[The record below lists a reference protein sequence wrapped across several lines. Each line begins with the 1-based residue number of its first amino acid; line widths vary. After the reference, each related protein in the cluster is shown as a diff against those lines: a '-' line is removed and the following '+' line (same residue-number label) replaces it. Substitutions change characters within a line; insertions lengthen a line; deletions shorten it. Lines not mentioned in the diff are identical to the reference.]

1 MTFDVIVLRQ
11 VDNGYSARPVL
22 WPDSVAHG
30 TTEQEA
36 LDRVR
41 TLIRDLLSRTR
52 FVQVE
57 LDVSEHQFG
66 NPWLTKAGMFADDPT
81 WDDFLKAMAD
91 YRTLVTR
98 NQRTRAQNSG
108 LTLTSRSPKTM
119 VTAAK
124 NYAILG
130 ESQEK
135 TWRR

>member
-1 MTFDVIVLRQ
+1 MTFDVIVLQQ

-81 WDDFLKAMAD
+81 WDDFLKAIAD

-98 NQRTRAQNSG
+98 NRRDFERVPG
-108 LTLTSRSPKTM
+108 LRLEDWSQSTTHARGSREQERK
-119 VTAAK
+119 
-124 NYAILG
+124 ILV
-130 ESQEK
+130 
-135 TWRR
+135 

>member
-1 MTFDVIVLRQ
+1 MTFDVIVLQQ

-57 LDVSEHQFG
+57 LDVSGHQSG
-66 NPWLTKAGMFADDPT
+66 NPWLAKAGMFADDPT

-91 YRTLVTR
+91 YRRQLIEEQTPEL
-98 NQRTRAQNSG
+98 A
-108 LTLTSRSPKTM
+108 
-119 VTAAK
+119 
-124 NYAILG
+124 
-130 ESQEK
+130 
-135 TWRR
+135 